1 MAVDFLVAAKTEA
14 GVVKVISAEDV
25 LIAPFLIDLEVM
37 NVLRKR
43 VLGRQMSQADANGS
57 FRALGNLRLIRYPIE
72 PLAARIWQLLFN
84 MTPYDAAYVALA
96 EALAL
101 PLYTRDGRLSRSVR
115 HQADIRLV

>member
-14 GVVKVISAEDV
+14 GVVNVMSAEDV
-25 LIAPFLIDLEVM
+25 LIAPF
-37 NVLRKR
+37 
-43 VLGRQMSQADANGS
+43 
-57 FRALGNLRLIRYPIE
+57 
-72 PLAARIWQLLFN
+72 N
-84 MTPYDAAYVALA
+84 MTPYGAAYVALA